1 VRCPGSSTSSGE
13 LDGEGENGEEDV
25 WGGEVGGVSLF
36 SQEGCLFIGQRG
48 GYGRCPGAA
57 EHGGLG

>member
-1 VRCPGSSTSSGE
+1 V
-13 LDGEGENGEEDV
+13 DGVD
-25 WGGEVGGVSLF
+25 LF
-36 SQEGCLFIGQRG
+36 SQEWCPFTGQRG